1 MLRWGHIPATSTC
14 AARLDRTFWVWG
26 WKWSLQITR
35 DDDHVPMMFWVGQLW
50 HTSKITWITA
60 SPRTWS
66 APWKPTRRPKAIIQ
80 SQGVGISMFLL
91 IKILPSC
98 SHQATNPAGFH
109 APLHLQSADCRK
121 KFHSIQP
128 WTCSKLDR
136 LTSAKPWQHEPNK
149 DVYSREIV
157 GLSENRV
164 QPQPQQ
170 NIILR
175 ENDGLTGCSISIN
188 FCHNFSNRQTNTH
201 KHTNKQTKT
210 KQTKTNRLKY
220 ELL

>member
-1 MLRWGHIPATSTC
+1 MFRWCFGWANYDTPPKSRGSRLVQEPDPHHGNLREG
-14 AARLDRTFWVWG
+14 
-26 WKWSLQITR
+26 
-35 DDDHVPMMFWVGQLW
+35 
-50 HTSKITWITA
+50 
-60 SPRTWS
+60 
-66 APWKPTRRPKAIIQ
+66 RRPSFSLRESEYPCFFSLKFFHL
-80 SQGVGISMFLL
+80 VP
-91 IKILPSC
+91 IKPRIRP
-98 SHQATNPAGFH
+98 G

-121 KFHSIQP
+121 RFHSIQP

-175 ENDGLTGCSISIN
+175 ENDCLTGCSISIN
-188 FCHNFSNRQTNTH
+188 FCHNFSNRQTNTQ
-201 KHTNKQTKT
+201 TNKQTNKNKTKQTKT
-210 KQTKTNRLKY
+210 KQTKTKQTDSNMNSYRY
-220 ELL
+220 DTSH